1 MEQAS
6 STEHLEFGEQVIRY
20 LNHFEISY
28 LDLARAIKM
37 GPNAFKEMIDGERGI
52 MLSTMIKIA
61 NFFGTKYYKL
71 ANPDLQFPLKK
82 DLPGETEALVGT
94 RKTDDKR
101 KKYSDHGL
109 IEALDELLSGSFLEE
124 PRTSKQILTQ
134 LPEEV
139 QIAINTEARRIT
151 DLLNREPRSLLVR
164 KFRVKGSR
172 EYWYQ
177 LLDIVG
183 NNDSNI
189 FSN

>member
-1 MEQAS
+1 
-6 STEHLEFGEQVIRY
+6 
-20 LNHFEISY
+20 
-28 LDLARAIKM
+28 M

-71 ANPDLQFPLKK
+71 ANPDLPFPLKK

-94 RKTDDKR
+94 RKTDDKP

-109 IEALDELLSGSFLEE
+109 TEALDVILSGSYLKE

-139 QIAINTEARRIT
+139 QIGINKEARRIT
-151 DLLNREPRSLLVR
+151 DLLKREPRCLLVK
-164 KFRVKGSR
+164 KFKTKGSR
-172 EYWYQ
+172 EYSYQ
-177 LLDIVG
+177 LL
-183 NNDSNI
+183 
-189 FSN
+189 